1 MLKGGTKIGLRDDNA
16 ANQDH
21 KLVQLLI
28 NGKAYADL
36 HAKRLVA
43 ENELRKIDAEIHAK
57 KEGVQSLLEWY
68 RGGLNTICR
77 PKLLANV

>member
-57 KEGVQSLLEWY
+57 KKGFNLCLNGIGGV
-68 RGGLNTICR
+68 LNTICR